1 MSLELHR
8 MMRRSM
14 RRLVNRR
21 THFDDSSDEEGYHLQ
36 AHPRPRAPGI
46 LSEIAG
52 RVGACF
58 VPYVALLCQWE
69 DDADIKA
76 GKPVGNL
83 LAATSVRLESFGG
96 SRRRVHVHSAEAAM
110 PKTNSEA
117 HDWLREN
124 GFDPDETSTAFCRA
138 AEMGEVEICKW
149 IYRNAPNSD
158 ALRRLTA
165 AGANPFLLSCK
176 SGNLQLVKWLV
187 LKGSKI
193 SSKDYLGYGA
203 MHYSCR
209 AGSLEV
215 AKWLWRHLGT
225 HSITERSSYGDT
237 PLLLA
242 CAGGHR
248 LCAEWLMSLG
258 ADATTKNT
266 DGDDAYS
273 EALRGSHLDMACWLK
288 NRCWLNF
295 AHVDALGCVDFHRAC
310 AVGDERVF
318 DMVDELI
325 APPRRLREGHDDVD
339 LSCLCKRDER
349 NLTPMDYA
357 LRNQQHKAV
366 RFFVAYYYST
376 SKYFLFSCFAVLT
389 N

>member
-1 MSLELHR
+1 
-8 MMRRSM
+8 
-14 RRLVNRR
+14 
-21 THFDDSSDEEGYHLQ
+21 
-36 AHPRPRAPGI
+36 
-46 LSEIAG
+46 
-52 RVGACF
+52 
-58 VPYVALLCQWE
+58 
-69 DDADIKA
+69 
-76 GKPVGNL
+76 
-83 LAATSVRLESFGG
+83 
-96 SRRRVHVHSAEAAM
+96 M

-349 NLTPMDYA
+349 NLTPMEYA

-376 SKYFLFSCFAVLT
+376 SKYFLFSCFGVLT
-389 N
+389 D

>member
-1 MSLELHR
+1 

-52 RVGACF
+52 RLGACF

-69 DDADIKA
+69 DDVHIKA
-76 GKPVGNL
+76 GKPVRNL

-209 AGSLEV
+209 AGSSEV
-215 AKWLWRHLGT
+215 AKWLRRHLGT

-376 SKYFLFSCFAVLT
+376 SKYFLFSCFGVLT
-389 N
+389 D